1 MVEVNSRRQLTAMR
15 PAFQSDRYRYRPK
28 ESGAAARARS
38 GFLEFTLMATLF
50 LLYVATRGIAAGRE
64 SVAFAHAR
72 TVMHL
77 EQRTGLF
84 REMGIQTWV
93 LTEPFVTRF
102 LNVVYAYTHMA
113 SLIIFLVWVYCFH
126 PERYHRYR
134 NTFLV
139 LLVAGLTIYIV
150 YPLAPPRLF
159 PYTGFVDTLK
169 LYSGINY
176 DQPSVAMLYNPFAAM
191 PSLHVGFAL
200 YVGIGLIRIGKQ
212 LLYWVVGI
220 LYPLLMATAVV
231 ATANHYILDA
241 LAGSILTVL
250 AYLLVPHVS
259 AWIAGRRDSA
269 AVAVD

>member
-1 MVEVNSRRQLTAMR
+1 MHVPRHAQVESAVA
-15 PAFQSDRYRYRPK
+15 
-28 ESGAAARARS
+28 ERARS
-38 GFLEFTLMATLF
+38 GFIEFTLMATLF
-50 LLYVATRGIAAGRE
+50 LMYVATRGIAAGRE
-64 SVAFAHAR
+64 SVAFGHAR
-72 TVMHL
+72 SVMHL

-102 LNVVYAYTHMA
+102 LNFIYAYTHMA
-113 SLIIFLVWVYCFH
+113 ALIMFLVWVFFFH
-126 PERYHRYR
+126 HDRYARFR

-139 LLVAGLTIYIV
+139 ILMGGLVIYIV

-200 YVGIGLIRIGKQ
+200 YVGIGLIRVGKQ
-212 LLYWVVGI
+212 LLYWVIGI
-220 LYPLLMATAVV
+220 LYPFLMAAAVV

-241 LAGSILTVL
+241 LAGATLTIL
-250 AYLLVPHVS
+250 AYVLVPRVS
-259 AWIAGRRDSA
+259 AWLAEQRLRESAGSLS
-269 AVAVD
+269 